1 MSEQN
6 GARRV
11 IRSENELREIYD
23 QPSERAI
30 CKETPILGDD
40 CRAFI
45 AHSPFLVM
53 GTAGADGTCDV
64 SPKGDA
70 PGFVQVLD
78 ERRLL
83 VPDRIGNNRLD
94 GLRNIVENGHVALM
108 FFIPGREDMLRVNGR
123 ATIVRDD
130 DLLERLAVEGKRPRT
145 AVLVDIE
152 QCFLHCAR
160 AAKRSGLWQP
170 ERWPAAA
177 AVRSMQRMIWDL
189 LPVKPAGKTVEDY
202 ERESNE
208 RVKILY

>member
-1 MSEQN
+1 MSEQIV
-6 GARRV
+6 GRDV
-11 IRSENELREIYD
+11 VKSETELREIYD
-23 QPSERAI
+23 MPSERARH
-30 CKETPILGDD
+30 KETSIITEDA
-40 CRAFI
+40 CAFI

-83 VPDRIGNNRLD
+83 VPDRIGNNRVD
-94 GLRNIVENGHVALM
+94 GLGNIVENGHVALM

-130 DLLERLAVEGKRPRT
+130 ELLERLAVEGKRPRT
-145 AVLVDIE
+145 AVLVDVE

-170 ERWPAAA
+170 ERWPAAS

-189 LPVKPAGKTVEDY
+189 LPVKPAGKTVEEY